1 MLSVASLLWL
11 SKLNNY
17 YYERRLLSKGAD
29 VSIQESMNYE
39 ELVNSQDS
47 MAARREP
54 LPFGFFYRK
63 QIDRKYRYVVE
74 LRPDL
79 TDSLFFGEGLH
90 QDQQAV
96 KGIDNVHQL
105 NYELHEDSGGI
116 YEIEL
121 QQGSYQTLA
130 QLLSSQPAIV
140 AQKGFVSNTINSLM
154 DITEQLHERGIFHL
168 CFSPQMVFV
177 RKGENIPLLLCHGSS
192 FLGMKEQRLLYK
204 GYENDVAPEVLD
216 EAKADERS
224 DVFALGR
231 FIEHLL
237 ACSEMGYDYKAVV
250 KKATDEDPDKRYS
263 TVHEM
268 RSAISTKRNTRRS
281 MWLAVAA
288 CVVVAVIVGVFFSLI
303 REPNTVEFIDDNGA
317 KEKPDPFSEVFDE
330 EYVDDQEPYLDPEI
344 AVYMD
349 SIEPM
354 TDEEVKMLS
363 DSIKVN
369 EQLNA
374 IFRRRFEQRARTS
387 LGTIYGTEENGS
399 SENDYIAKSEKVMKE
414 LYDYAGELSQQTG
427 LGIDDANSLASQII
441 ANIQSELQQNVK
453 RSGTLTKPDEE

>member
-1 MLSVASLLWL
+1 
-11 SKLNNY
+11 
-17 YYERRLLSKGAD
+17 
-29 VSIQESMNYE
+29 MNYE